1 MWEYIRK
8 INLIDNKNDMKKL
21 VESMYND
28 DKLDDDYFDDIIYD
42 FVIPKLTLFGCDMSY
57 DFNTDKSGY
66 QKVMESDY

>member
-42 FVIPKLTLFGCDMSY
+42 FVIPKLTSLGCDMSY
-57 DFNTDKSGY
+57 DFDTDKSSY

>member
-1 MWEYIRK
+1 MWEYVKK

-42 FVIPKLTLFGCDMSY
+42 FVIPKLTLLGCDMSY
-57 DFNTDKSGY
+57 DFDRNKSNY
-66 QKVMESDY
+66 QKVIESDY